1 MTKKDD
7 RELADLADMIGR
19 CYKSDV
25 GGCSTYMQI
34 SGIVMQGRT
43 PAELPLEV
51 THIMWAPGS
60 VIFRR
65 SRLAPSD
72 LRPEHI
78 QQQEITPEEYT
89 EEIRELL
96 DSYAPLEIP
105 DAQQKKDLIAALK
118 KGGQ

>member
-1 MTKKDD
+1 MSKRDQIDKLIDY
-7 RELADLADMIGR
+7 IGR

-25 GGCSTYMQI
+25 EGCSTYMQV